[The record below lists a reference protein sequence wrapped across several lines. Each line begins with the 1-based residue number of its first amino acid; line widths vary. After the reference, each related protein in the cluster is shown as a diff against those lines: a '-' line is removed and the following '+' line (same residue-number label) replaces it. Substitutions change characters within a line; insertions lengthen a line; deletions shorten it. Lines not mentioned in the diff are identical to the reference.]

1 MLGLGLPELLIIVAV
16 VFLLF
21 GYKKLPD
28 ATRAVGRSLRIFKG
42 EIKGMTE
49 DDVST
54 KAPAQTGRGTL
65 GGSAQAAPG
74 QAAGSQP
81 TADTPAP
88 PAAAPPHRPSHPTPR
103 RLRRPPRQP
112 PTRRRHLPPPRQSR
126 GPTSSAD
133 PSPRRLR

>member
-16 VFLLF
+16 VLLLF

-54 KAPAQTGRGTL
+54 KAPAQTARGTL
-65 GGSAQAAPG
+65 GSSGQAAPD
-74 QAAGSQP
+74 QAAGTQP
-81 TADTPAP
+81 TADTAAP
-88 PAAAPPHRPSHPTPR
+88 PAAAAPSPSPQSSDA
-103 RLRRPPRQP
+103 PA
-112 PTRRRHLPPPRQSR
+112 PPPATQTAAE
-126 GPTSSAD
+126 PA
-133 PSPRRLR
+133 PPPAAPAAEPRPDVER

>member
-16 VFLLF
+16 VLLLF

-28 ATRAVGRSLRIFKG
+28 ATRAVGRSLRIFRG

-65 GGSAQAAPG
+65 GGSGQAAPD

-81 TADTPAP
+81 TTGTPAP
-88 PAAAPPHRPSHPTPR
+88 PAAASPAPPQSSDAPA
-103 RLRRPPRQP
+103 
-112 PTRRRHLPPPRQSR
+112 PPPAT
-126 GPTSSAD
+126 PTAAE
-133 PSPRRLR
+133 PAPPPVAPAAEPRPDVER

>member
-16 VFLLF
+16 VLLLF

-65 GGSAQAAPG
+65 GGSGQPAPD

-88 PAAAPPHRPSHPTPR
+88 PAAAPS
-103 RLRRPPRQP
+103 
-112 PTRRRHLPPPRQSR
+112 PPPQPSETPASPPAT
-126 GPTSSAD
+126 PTAAE
-133 PSPRRLR
+133 PAPPPAAPAAEPRPDVER